1 MNTPNSKLKTPN
13 SKLARETDCAGQR
26 MNAQKSELKT
36 QKPQTC
42 SMAPDEL
49 SQLITLTRN
58 SDDAAAKKLVEHL
71 YPAVIRIVRNHL
83 PRRESEEDL
92 SQEIFLKIFA
102 KLHQYRADMPFEH
115 WVSRISVN
123 TCIDHLRKQR
133 NRPEYRW
140 SDFSEEQQAIL
151 NNLKENATE
160 PARQSPDES
169 RELLERLLLS
179 LKPDERLVVRWLY
192 LEEKSVAEICDL
204 TGWKSSK
211 IKVKAFRARQKLT
224 ATVKRLK

>member
-1 MNTPNSKLKTPN
+1 
-13 SKLARETDCAGQR
+13 
-26 MNAQKSELKT
+26 
-36 QKPQTC
+36 
-42 SMAPDEL
+42 MAPDEL
-49 SQLITLTRN
+49 AHLITFTRN
-58 SDDAAAKKLVEHL
+58 AEGAAAKQLVEQL
-71 YPAVIRIVRNHL
+71 YTAVIRIVRNHL

-92 SQEIFLKIFA
+92 SQEIFSKIFA
-102 KLHQYRADMPFEH
+102 KLYQYRADMPFEH

-151 NNLKENATE
+151 NNLKDNATD
-160 PARQSPDES
+160 PPQQSPDES

-192 LEEKSVAEICDL
+192 LEENSVPEICDL
-204 TGWKSSK
+204 TGWKPSK
-211 IKVKAFRARQKLT
+211 IKVKAFRARQKLI

>member
-1 MNTPNSKLKTPN
+1 
-13 SKLARETDCAGQR
+13 
-26 MNAQKSELKT
+26 
-36 QKPQTC
+36 
-42 SMAPDEL
+42 MAPDEL
-49 SQLITLTRN
+49 SYLITRTRN
-58 SDDAAAKKLVEHL
+58 YDEAAAKDLVEHL
-71 YPAVIRIVRNHL
+71 YPVVIRIVRNHL

-102 KLHQYRADMPFEH
+102 KLNQYRADMPFEH

-151 NNLKENATE
+151 NNLNENASDPPHE
-160 PARQSPDES
+160 SPEES
-169 RELLERLLLS
+169 RELLERLLLI
-179 LKPDERLVVRWLY
+179 LKPEERLVVRLLY

-211 IKVKAFRARQKLT
+211 IKVKAFRARQKL
-224 ATVKRLK
+224 AAAIKRIR

>member
-1 MNTPNSKLKTPN
+1 VNTDLAGQGMNTQNL
-13 SKLARETDCAGQR
+13 
-26 MNAQKSELKT
+26 ELKT
-36 QKPQTC
+36 RNWPTGP
-42 SMAPDEL
+42 MTPDEL
-49 SQLITLTRN
+49 SHLISLTRN
-58 SDDAAAKKLVEHL
+58 ADEAAAKKLVEHV
-71 YPAVIRIVRNHL
+71 YPTVIRIVRNHL

-160 PARQSPDES
+160 PDRHSPDES
-169 RELLERLLLS
+169 RDLLERLLLS
-179 LKPDERLVVRWLY
+179 LKPEERLVVRCLY

-204 TGWKSSK
+204 TGWKPSK
-211 IKVKAFRARQKLT
+211 IKVKAFRARQKLS
-224 ATVKRLK
+224 AAIKRLR

>member
-1 MNTPNSKLKTPN
+1 MNTQNSKLQTPNSRLAPN
-13 SKLARETDCAGQR
+13 R
-26 MNAQKSELKT
+26 
-36 QKPQTC
+36 PTC

-49 SQLITLTRN
+49 SHLIKLTRN
-58 SDDAAAKKLVEHL
+58 SDEAAAKKLVEHL

-123 TCIDHLRKQR
+123 TCIDHLRKQH

-140 SDFSEEQQAIL
+140 SDFSQEQQPIL
-151 NNLKENATE
+151 DNLKDDATQ
-160 PARQSPDES
+160 PPQQSPEES
-169 RELLERLLLS
+169 RELGNRLLLS
-179 LKPDERLVVRWLY
+179 LKAPERLIVQWLY

-204 TGWKSSK
+204 TGWKASK
-211 IKVKAFRARQKLT
+211 IKVTAFRARQKL
-224 ATVKRLK
+224 

>member
-1 MNTPNSKLKTPN
+1 
-13 SKLARETDCAGQR
+13 
-26 MNAQKSELKT
+26 
-36 QKPQTC
+36 
-42 SMAPDEL
+42 MAPDEL
-49 SQLITLTRN
+49 SHLIARSRN
-58 SDDAAAKKLVEHL
+58 SDEAAAKHLVEHL
-71 YPAVIRIVRNHL
+71 YPVVIRIVRNHL
-83 PRRESEEDL
+83 PRRETEEDM

-151 NNLKENATE
+151 NNLKENASNPPQE
-160 PARQSPDES
+160 SPEES
-169 RELLERLLLS
+169 RELLERLLLI
-179 LKPDERLVVRWLY
+179 LKPEERMVVRLLY

-204 TGWKSSK
+204 TGWKPSK
-211 IKVKAFRARQKLT
+211 IKVKAFRARQKLAGT
-224 ATVKRLK
+224 IKRIR

>member
-1 MNTPNSKLKTPN
+1 MTWPRRLPNEHSKLQNSKLKTEADLDRRWRPTN
-13 SKLARETDCAGQR
+13 FL
-26 MNAQKSELKT
+26 N
-36 QKPQTC
+36 
-42 SMAPDEL
+42 
-49 SQLITLTRN
+49 LITLTRN
-58 SDDAAAKKLVEHL
+58 SDEAAAKELVEQL

-123 TCIDHLRKQR
+123 TCIDHLRKQH

-151 NNLKENATE
+151 DNLKDNA
-160 PARQSPDES
+160 S
-169 RELLERLLLS
+169 
-179 LKPDERLVVRWLY
+179 
-192 LEEKSVAEICDL
+192 
-204 TGWKSSK
+204 
-211 IKVKAFRARQKLT
+211 RARPAISGRKPG
-224 ATVKRLK
+224 TVGQAASEFEAGRASSRPVALSGGKIGCGNL

>member
-1 MNTPNSKLKTPN
+1 MNTQNSKLQTQNSRLAPN
-13 SKLARETDCAGQR
+13 R
-26 MNAQKSELKT
+26 
-36 QKPQTC
+36 QTC
-42 SMAPDEL
+42 SMALDEL

-58 SDDAAAKKLVEHL
+58 SDEAAAKKLVEHL

-102 KLHQYRADMPFEH
+102 NLHQYRADMPFEH

-140 SDFSEEQQAIL
+140 SDFSEDQQAIL
-151 NNLKENATE
+151 ENLKDNASQPPE
-160 PARQSPDES
+160 QSPEES
-169 RELLERLLLS
+169 RELLNRLLLT
-179 LKPDERLVVRWLY
+179 LKPAERVIVQLLY
-192 LEEKSVAEICDL
+192 LEEKSVLEICDL
-204 TGWKSSK
+204 TGWKAS
-211 IKVKAFRARQKLT
+211 KVKVTAFRARQKL
-224 ATVKRLK
+224 AAAVKRIVK